1 MCICLAALQLT
12 TCTFVFHILQSC
24 DLSALGFA
32 LPPATA
38 QHRSLLLQPSH
49 QQQPYHTHLLL
60 TSHGG
65 SNGGSIGGSNS
76 NGGRGDNDG
85 DANSDWTPLAVA
97 GMFASRDDDYLDEY
111 PDLLAESKAFVNDF
125 LDGLFGNYTPH
136 KPKPRTN
143 WAVHDLQT
151 LALGYAVGKYH

>member
-1 MCICLAALQLT
+1 M
-12 TCTFVFHILQSC
+12 FRSF

-38 QHRSLLLQPSH
+38 QHRSLLLRPAH
-49 QQQPYHTHLLL
+49 QQLPHHSHVLL

-65 SNGGSIGGSNS
+65 SNGGSIGGNNS
-76 NGGRGDNDG
+76 NGGGGDNDG
-85 DANSDWTPLAVA
+85 DNSDSSNWTPLALSA

-151 LALGYAVGKYH
+151 LALGYAVGKFY

>member
-1 MCICLAALQLT
+1 VQ
-12 TCTFVFHILQSC
+12 
-24 DLSALGFA
+24 GFA
-32 LPPATA
+32 LVPATVHHHNS
-38 QHRSLLLQPSH
+38 QLLRPSH
-49 QQQPYHTHLLL
+49 QQQPHRSPLLL

-65 SNGGSIGGSNS
+65 NGGSTGDNNS
-76 NGGRGDNDG
+76 NGGRGDDDG
-85 DANSDWTPLAVA
+85 DAGSDWTPLALA

-125 LDGLFGNYTPH
+125 LDGVFGNYTPH

-151 LALGYAVGKYH
+151 LALGYAIGSATKITVLADRNLL